1 MHKCM
6 NRRRLR
12 DRPRLG
18 EEGVASLSRPP
29 RLRCTRGSRSVC
41 TARSCTG
48 SSAPRHPRAP
58 PPATTSRSPGLAT
71 PPAAPR
77 AIKASWALTSSASL
91 STSTGDTASATSI
104 PMMKVELPI
113 AAASSTLAIM
123 PASVVSLEELAQ
135 ILGVRGAIRGA
146 VGQEHER
153 LSSIL
158 GVRGGGL
165 PSPAATAGPCP
176 RRQARV
182 YKRNT
187 KEGAERASATGPCR
201 DNDPERTGLPPPATS
216 RGVRTSPSPG
226 RRGSPSRSPSPD
238 ARARARPRPPLPAAR
253 RVSGLP

>member
-1 MHKCM
+1 MYECM
-6 NRRRLR
+6 SRRCLR

-58 PPATTSRSPGLAT
+58 PPATTNRSPPLAT

-77 AIKASWALTSSASL
+77 AIKASWALTSSV

-104 PMMKVELPI
+104 PMTKVELPI

-123 PASVVSLEELAQ
+123 PASYPSKSSPRSWASGEQFAALS
-135 ILGVRGAIRGA
+135 VRSTSACL
-146 VGQEHER
+146 
-153 LSSIL
+153 LSW

-165 PSPAATAGPCP
+165 PSPAPTAGPCP

-226 RRGSPSRSPSPD
+226 RRRSPSRSPSPD